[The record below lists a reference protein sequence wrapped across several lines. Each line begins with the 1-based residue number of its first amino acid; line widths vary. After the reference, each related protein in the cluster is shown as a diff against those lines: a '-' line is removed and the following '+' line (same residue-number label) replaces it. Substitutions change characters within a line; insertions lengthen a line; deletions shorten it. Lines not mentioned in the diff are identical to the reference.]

1 MKGLARGAAC
11 LAVATAALAHP
22 AEAPACTTICA
33 PAKQMAR
40 QDLRDLYDSTPI
52 VVLGRVGAVAAVTE
66 MPDVP
71 PEYADRLATLE
82 VIREWK
88 GSGRA
93 AYRLRTSCCGASC
106 GYPFTV
112 GQVHLFFLSRDGE
125 SISGGCPDP
134 PKDHVRATIRRLD
147 KLTKRKRLEMPAEL
161 R

>member
-1 MKGLARGAAC
+1 MTGVVRAGAC
-11 LAVATAALAHP
+11 LFVAVAALAHP
-22 AEAPACTTICA
+22 ALASACTTVCA
-33 PAKQMAR
+33 PVR
-40 QDLRDLYDSTPI
+40 QLTGQELREDYDSTPI
-52 VVLGRVGAVAAVTE
+52 VVLVRVSVVVAATD
-66 MPDVP
+66 MPDLP

-88 GSGRA
+88 GSGRT
-93 AYRLRTSCCGASC
+93 AYRLRTSCCDASC

-147 KLTKRKRLEMPAEL
+147 KLTKKKKLAIPPEL